1 MLCVSGRTGVRPSP
15 TNMISYSRELPLIGA
30 FDVLVCGGGPAG
42 IAAAVTAA
50 ENGAKVAMLEQN
62 SYLGGMATGGC
73 VNPMSEFSYKGERVI
88 GGFAWRFANELIKAN
103 GGILEEPRGNLS
115 FNPEIYKL
123 VAQRLANQA
132 KIYLLTNTFIAD
144 CVVDGDAIR
153 HVVVANK
160 SGLQAVS
167 GRYVIDTT
175 GDADVACH
183 AGVPMLPNTRPQ
195 QPATLIFSLAN
206 VDTTTQR
213 MHIIHQKNNNIHHSA
228 GFIRELFEMLRGEG
242 IDVPQFGGPW
252 FCSTVDDSCVTVN
265 MSRTA
270 MDAVDATDYQRAT
283 MQLREN
289 VFRFVA
295 LLKEHVPEFKH
306 CVISSIAPMTGVR
319 QSRRIKGKHILTGT
333 EYLEATHFTD
343 AIARACHP
351 VDIHLPSGDG
361 QILHYPEVAAY
372 IPFRCLRPEGV
383 SNLLVAGRPISA
395 DEDAFAGVRVQA
407 TCMETGEAAGLAA
420 ALCVRQGGIPL
431 DSLDITEV
439 VRKIRAGGTILPLLS

>member
-1 MLCVSGRTGVRPSP
+1 
-15 TNMISYSRELPLIGA
+15 MIPYSRELPLIGQ

-50 ENGAKVAMLEQN
+50 ENGAHVAMIEQN

-88 GGFAWRFANELIKAN
+88 GGFAWRFAQELIKAN
-103 GGILEEPRGNLS
+103 GAILEEPRGNLS

-123 VAQRLANQA
+123 VAQRLVQQA
-132 KIYLLTNTFIAD
+132 GITLFTNTFVAD
-144 CVVDGDAIR
+144 CICDSDMLHQII
-153 HVVVANK
+153 VANK
-160 SGLQAVS
+160 NGLQAIS
-167 GRYVIDTT
+167 GHYVIDTT
-175 GDADVACH
+175 GDADVAFH
-183 AGVPMLPNTRPQ
+183 AGVPTLPNTRPA
-195 QPATLIFSLAN
+195 QPASLIFCLAN
-206 VDTTTQR
+206 VDTTTPR

-228 GFIRELFEMLRGEG
+228 GFIRELFEKLRGEG
-242 IDVPQFGGPW
+242 VDVPQFGGPW
-252 FCSTVDDSCVTVN
+252 FCSTVDDGCVTVN
-265 MSRTA
+265 MSRSA

-283 MQLREN
+283 AELREN
-289 VFRFVA
+289 VFRFVG
-295 LLKEHVPEFKH
+295 LLKQHVPEFKN

-319 QSRRIKGKHILTGT
+319 QSRRIQGKHILTGT
-333 EYLEATHFTD
+333 EYLAATHFTD

-361 QILHYPEVAAY
+361 QILHYPEIAAY
-372 IPFRCLRPEGV
+372 IPFRSLQPEGV

-420 ALCVRQGGIPL
+420 ALCVQKGNLPL

-439 VRKIRAGGTILPLLS
+439 VRKIREGGTILPLVS

>member
-1 MLCVSGRTGVRPSP
+1 MTR
-15 TNMISYSRELPLIGA
+15 YSRDIPFLGP

-50 ENGAKVAMLEQN
+50 ENGANVALLEQN

-88 GGFAWRFANELIKAN
+88 GGFAWRFAHELIKAN
-103 GGILEEPRGNLS
+103 GAILEEPRGNLS

-123 VAQRLANQA
+123 VAQHLVNQA
-132 KIYLLTNTFIAD
+132 NIQLLTNTFIAD
-144 CVVDGDAIR
+144 CLRDGNAI
-153 HVVVANK
+153 HQIIVANK
-160 SGLQAVS
+160 NGLQAVS
-167 GRYVIDTT
+167 SLYVIDTT
-175 GDADVACH
+175 GDADVAFH
-183 AGVPMLPNTRPQ
+183 AGVPMLPNTRPA
-195 QPATLIFSLAN
+195 QPGTLIFSLAN
-206 VDTTTQR
+206 VDTTTPR

-228 GFIRELFEMLRGEG
+228 GFIRELFEKLRGEG

-252 FCSTVDDSCVTVN
+252 FCSTVDDGCITVN

-270 MDAVDATDYQRAT
+270 MDAVDAADYQRAT
-283 MQLREN
+283 MELREN
-289 VFRFVA
+289 VFRFVS
-295 LLKEHVPEFKH
+295 LLKQYVPEFKN

-319 QSRRIKGKHILTGT
+319 QSRRIKGKHVLTGT
-333 EYLEATHFTD
+333 EYLEATPFAD

-351 VDIHLPSGDG
+351 IDIHLPSGDG

-372 IPFRCLRPEGV
+372 IPFRCLQAEGV

-420 ALCVRQGGIPL
+420 ALCVQQGGIPL
-431 DSLDITEV
+431 DSLDLTAV
-439 VRKIRAGGTILPLLS
+439 TSKIRAGGTILPLED